1 MGYRLTCHHPD
12 YVILGESDGYAHD
25 QLRRAIRLISEGV
38 SFLATNPDPVTPL
51 EQDRVDLACGSIAAM
66 LERATGVAPYYVG
79 KPNPFMLRAA
89 RQRFGESASRLV
101 VVGDRLDTDIKMG
114 LESGLETIL
123 VLSGVTRLEMLAQ
136 SRYRPGR
143 VVRSVAE
150 LELP

>member
-1 MGYRLTCHHPD
+1 M
-12 YVILGESDGYAHD
+12 IF
-25 QLRRAIRLISEGV
+25 EGV

-66 LERATGVAPYYVG
+66 LERATGAYYVG

-114 LESGLETIL
+114 LESGLEIIL